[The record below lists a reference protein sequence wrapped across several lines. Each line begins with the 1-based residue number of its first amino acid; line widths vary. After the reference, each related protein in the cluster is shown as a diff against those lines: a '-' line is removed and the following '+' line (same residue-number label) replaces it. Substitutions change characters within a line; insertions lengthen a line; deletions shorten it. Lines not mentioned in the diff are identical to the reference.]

1 MEEFKPLIKNS
12 KFVYVWLSQ
21 ILSQLTISIM
31 NFLLLI
37 RLFAVTGSAIATS
50 LLWVAYALPAILI
63 GPFAAASVDLFDK
76 RKMLMIT
83 NLLQSATIFGYAL
96 IHETKFF
103 LLYGVAFTYSLL
115 NQFYVPAES
124 ASIPSVVPKKHLPFA
139 NGLFFVTQQGAL
151 IVGFGI
157 AGVLNHWLGYSNS
170 IFLAAGLLFLAFVSV
185 SFLPELKAEQEE
197 IPKTFQ
203 QAVEHFF
210 ETIVEGYQ
218 FIKEQRSILA
228 PFVLLICLQIAST
241 VVTVNIPVVATELL
255 GISPNSAGTLIIVPA
270 GIGAIIAAIF
280 VPKLLR
286 AGARKKKIMETC
298 FMGLGFLFI
307 ILAFLVPEIPGSLRL
322 IFSAAV
328 TILIG
333 LSFVGILIPAQTYL
347 QEATPGGLRGRV
359 FGNFWFLVTIATLLP
374 VMFSGAITELLG
386 IRTLLVIM
394 AGLALAALIF
404 SKRYGQKMI
413 ENGFSIRK
421 SI

>member
-1 MEEFKPLIKNS
+1 MGC
-12 KFVYVWLSQ
+12 
-21 ILSQLTISIM
+21 LT
-31 NFLLLI
+31 
-37 RLFAVTGSAIATS
+37 
-50 LLWVAYALPAILI
+50 LPAILI
-63 GPFAAASVDLFDK
+63 GPFAAASVDLVDK
-76 RKMLMIT
+76 RKVLMIT
-83 NLLQSATIFGYAL
+83 NLLQSGTIFGYAL

-115 NQFYVPAES
+115 NQFYVPAEA

-157 AGVLNHWLGYSNS
+157 AGALNHWLGYSNS
-170 IFLAAGLLFLAFVSV
+170 IFLAAGLLFLAFISV
-185 SFLPELKAEQEE
+185 SFLPELKAQQEKL
-197 IPKTFQ
+197 PKTFQ

-210 ETIVEGYQ
+210 GTIVEGYE

-228 PFVLLICLQIAST
+228 PFLLLICVQIAST
-241 VVTVNIPVVATELL
+241 VITVNIPVVATELL
-255 GISPNSAGTLIIVPA
+255 GISPNSAGTLIVVPA
-270 GIGAIIAAIF
+270 GIGAIIGAIF
-280 VPKLLR
+280 IPKLLR
-286 AGARKKKIMETC
+286 AGARKKKIMEMC
-298 FMGLGFLFI
+298 FMALGLLFV
-307 ILAFLVPEIPGSLRL
+307 LFAFLVPEIPGGLRL
-322 IFSAAV
+322 IFSALI

-333 LSFVGILIPAQTYL
+333 FSFVGLLIPSQTFL

-374 VMFSGAITELLG
+374 VMFSGAVTELLG

-394 AGLALAALIF
+394 AGLAISALIF
-404 SKRYGQKMI
+404 SRRYGQKMI

>member
-1 MEEFKPLIKNS
+1 MGEFKPLIRNP

-37 RLFAVTGSAIATS
+37 RLFAVTGSTIATS

-96 IHETKFF
+96 VHETKFF
-103 LLYGVAFTYSLL
+103 LLYGVAFAYSLL
-115 NQFYVPAES
+115 NQFYVPAEA
-124 ASIPSVVPKKHLPFA
+124 ASIPAVVPKKHLPYA

-151 IVGFGI
+151 IVGFGV

-185 SFLPELKAEQEE
+185 SFLPELKEEQEE
-197 IPKTFQ
+197 TPRTFQ

-210 ETIVEGYQ
+210 ETIVEGYE

-228 PFVLLICLQIAST
+228 PFLLLIGLQIASA

-270 GIGAIIAAIF
+270 GIGAIVGAIF
-280 VPKLLR
+280 IPKLLR
-286 AGARKKKIMETC
+286 AGARKKKIMEAC
-298 FMGLGFLFI
+298 FMALGLLFL
-307 ILAFLVPEIPGSLRL
+307 LLTFLVPEIPGGLRL
-322 IFSAAV
+322 LFSTGI

-333 LSFVGILIPAQTYL
+333 LTFVGLLIPAQTYL

-374 VMFSGAITELLG
+374 VIFSGAITELLG

-394 AGLALAALIF
+394 SGLAIGALIF

-421 SI
+421 TI

>member
-31 NFLLLI
+31 NFLLLT

-96 IHETKFF
+96 VHETKFF

-115 NQFYVPAES
+115 NQFYVPAEA
-124 ASIPSVVPKKHLPFA
+124 ASIPSVVPKKHLPYA
-139 NGLFFVTQQGAL
+139 NGLFLVTQQGAL

-157 AGVLNHWLGYSNS
+157 AGALNHWLGYSNS

-185 SFLPELKAEQEE
+185 SFLPELKAQQEE
-197 IPKTFQ
+197 TPKTFQ

-210 ETIVEGYQ
+210 ESIVEGYH
-218 FIKEQRSILA
+218 FIKEQKSILA
-228 PFVLLICLQIAST
+228 PFLLLIGLQIASA
-241 VVTVNIPVVATELL
+241 VVVVNIPVVATELL
-255 GISPNSAGTLIIVPA
+255 GVSPNAAGTLIIVPA
-270 GIGAIIAAIF
+270 GIGAIIAAIL

-286 AGARKKKIMETC
+286 AGVRKKQIMETS
-298 FMGLGFLFI
+298 FMALGLLLVL
-307 ILAFLVPEIPGSLRL
+307 LAFLVPEVPGGLRL
-322 IFSAAV
+322 LFSG
-328 TILIG
+328 TITALIG
-333 LSFVGILIPAQTYL
+333 LAFVAILIPAQTYL

-359 FGNFWFLVTIATLLP
+359 FGNFWFLLTIATLLP

-386 IRTLLVIM
+386 IRTLLVIV
-394 AGLALAALIF
+394 AGLALSALIF

-421 SI
+421 SL